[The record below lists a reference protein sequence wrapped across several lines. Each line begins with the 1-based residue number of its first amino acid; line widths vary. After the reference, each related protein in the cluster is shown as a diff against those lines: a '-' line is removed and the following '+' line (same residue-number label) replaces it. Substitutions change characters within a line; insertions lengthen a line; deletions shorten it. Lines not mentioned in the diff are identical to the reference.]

1 LKVIALLVLA
11 AFSASAVAQAQ
22 TGPAQK
28 PAIDP
33 RVVSMLGKLPAPG
46 NVNDVLACAGANE
59 VLWTDGVR
67 ADPYSREA
75 SEAKRKAGWYA
86 SVALNIFAV
95 ESSAVFEAITAARR
109 QTPREKVLELAK
121 SCRAAPDSWRE

>member
-1 LKVIALLVLA
+1 
-11 AFSASAVAQAQ
+11 
-22 TGPAQK
+22 
-28 PAIDP
+28 
-33 RVVSMLGKLPAPG
+33 VVSILGKLPAPG

-67 ADPYSREA
+67 ADPYSREV

-95 ESSAVFEAITAARR
+95 ESSAVLEAITAARR
-109 QTPREKVLELAK
+109 QAPREKVLELAK